1 MNSLKCANCGLV
13 NFVTDATCKRCGN
26 ALTDHQATDEA
37 DDEHRS
43 DEHRSEKHRSV
54 AKRVLATFA
63 LACLSLLLCYASLI
77 RTSDPITFAQRQTV
91 NRAIDLIG
99 QKGFAREAFVLHS
112 AANYRLTDNW
122 WNRWVGHADA
132 YAATNFP
139 FEVVTLYPD
148 FFSVPID
155 DVERAIILLHE
166 ARHLLGKGEP
176 AAFADVWRS
185 KKQLGWTIDT
195 HGHTHVWKSVREF
208 TTHYAPKLFQCGLE
222 GQADCME

>member
-13 NFVTDATCKRCGN
+13 NFVTDAACKRCGN
-26 ALTDHQATDEA
+26 ALTTHQATD
-37 DDEHRS
+37 DVGVKLRS
-43 DEHRSEKHRSV
+43 IT
-54 AKRVLATFA
+54 KRVLATSA
-63 LACLSLLLCYASLI
+63 LACLLLLLCYASLI
-77 RTSDPITFAQRQTV
+77 KTSDPITFAQRQTV
-91 NRAIDLIG
+91 NLAIDLIG
-99 QKGFAREAFVLHS
+99 QKGFAREAFVLHR
-112 AANYRLTDNW
+112 AANYRSTDNW

-148 FFSVPID
+148 FFSIPTD

-185 KKQLGWTIDT
+185 KKQLGWTRDA

-208 TTHYAPKLFQCGLE
+208 TLLYAPKLFQCGLE
-222 GQADCME
+222 GQTDCTE